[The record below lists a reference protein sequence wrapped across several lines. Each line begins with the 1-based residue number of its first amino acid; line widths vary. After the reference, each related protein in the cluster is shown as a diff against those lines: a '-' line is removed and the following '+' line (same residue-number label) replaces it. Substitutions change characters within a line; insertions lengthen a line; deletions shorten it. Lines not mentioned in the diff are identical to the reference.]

1 MQNHINRRKLYKAK
15 QKMQYKITTCTV
27 YTTLRHW
34 RKVFESPCYNNF
46 YYPFYIICV
55 QPIWGIPPQVVTL
68 LVFNHL
74 RHFSSSCNIICP
86 QPLWGIFP
94 QVLTLFVLNLFEV
107 FLLKLCST
115 SLRYFSPSCNIFFAQ
130 PLWGISPQV
139 VTLFVLNLFEVFLLE
154 LLHYFCGPAQLSLAH
169 TAQLH
174 IYCFLK
180 LLQKQV
186 ALCTWSFLSD
196 PSPIIVCSCLSSFRQ
211 DVVNFSILVFHSL
224 ISPLHWGCT
233 IMLS

>member
-1 MQNHINRRKLYKAK
+1 MPLRGGGGGRTPNGKNHLKFPFWSLEP
-15 QKMQYKITTCTV
+15 
-27 YTTLRHW
+27 L
-34 RKVFESPCYNNF
+34 P
-46 YYPFYIICV
+46 YPFYIICV

-94 QVLTLFVLNLFEV
+94 QVLTLFVLNLFEI

-139 VTLFVLNLFEVFLLE
+139 VILFILNLFEVFLLE

-186 ALCTWSFLSD
+186 VMCTWSFLSD

-224 ISPLHWGCT
+224 ISPYTRG
-233 IMLS
+233 IQ

>member
-1 MQNHINRRKLYKAK
+1 M
-15 QKMQYKITTCTV
+15 
-27 YTTLRHW
+27 
-34 RKVFESPCYNNF
+34 F
-46 YYPFYIICV
+46 
-55 QPIWGIPPQVVTL
+55 
-68 LVFNHL
+68 
-74 RHFSSSCNIICP
+74 
-86 QPLWGIFP
+86 
-94 QVLTLFVLNLFEV
+94 NLFEV
-107 FLLKLCST
+107 FLPKLS
-115 SLRYFSPSCNIFFAQ
+115 IFFAQ

-186 ALCTWSFLSD
+186 VMCTWSFLSD

-224 ISPLHWGCT
+224 ISPLHWGYT
-233 IMLS
+233 IMLSKKVNTFIFRISKWQHTGDWQVKDRNTAFVTLTVKDINQYLMMRLTLMLISFESMWSWQHFHIIALIHV

>member
-34 RKVFESPCYNNF
+34 RKVFENPCYNNF

-107 FLLKLCST
+107 FLFKLCST

-130 PLWGISPQV
+130 LLWGFSPRV
-139 VTLFVLNLFEVFLLE
+139 AALFLRTSS
-154 LLHYFCGPAQLSLAH
+154 AQLGPHRSIAYLLFSQTPAE
-169 TAQLH
+169 TS
-174 IYCFLK
+174 CFVHLIFFVRSK
-180 LLQKQV
+180 SHHCMLL
-186 ALCTWSFLSD
+186 SF
-196 PSPIIVCSCLSSFRQ
+196 
-211 DVVNFSILVFHSL
+211 VF
-224 ISPLHWGCT
+224 
-233 IMLS
+233 